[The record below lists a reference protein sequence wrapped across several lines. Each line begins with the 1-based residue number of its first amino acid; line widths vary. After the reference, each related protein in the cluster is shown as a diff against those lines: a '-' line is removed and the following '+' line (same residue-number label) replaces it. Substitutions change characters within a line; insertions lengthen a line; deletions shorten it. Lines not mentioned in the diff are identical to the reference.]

1 MTSPHADTS
10 LAARH
15 SRLTDDL
22 QAMRQKYPAPPK
34 PVIISNY
41 SRKKAKSDDSAKI
54 RRSNITAILA
64 LLLVGY
70 LLASGLV
77 ANILWIFF

>member
-15 SRLTDDL
+15 SRLADDL

-41 SRKKAKSDDSAKI
+41 SRRKTKGDDSAKI
-54 RRSNITAILA
+54 RRSNITAIIA

-70 LLASGLV
+70 FLASGLV